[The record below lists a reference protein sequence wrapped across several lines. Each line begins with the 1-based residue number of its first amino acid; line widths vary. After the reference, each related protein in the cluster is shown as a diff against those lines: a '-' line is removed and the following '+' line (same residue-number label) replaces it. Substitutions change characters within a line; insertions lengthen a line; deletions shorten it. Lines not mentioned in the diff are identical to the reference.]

1 MKVDELLED
10 LSDLLE
16 DSKELPVVNKVM
28 VDKTQINNI
37 LDEIRANLP
46 TETRQAKRVVAERN
60 KIIEDARKQ
69 AETLISA
76 ANSQRAG
83 MLEDSEIVKQARIEA
98 KRIIDEAQ
106 AEALMV
112 RNRMNTYVDTVLQ
125 RTEDLLVNNA
135 KTFHEEHR
143 RIIDAKNAPKR
154 PQRPEQ
160 PAAEPIRPEQ
170 PQEEPQ
176 DENTEPVNNVPQTDE
191 EMQSES

>member
-60 KIIEDARKQ
+60 KIIEEARKQ

-106 AEALMV
+106 EEAIMV

-125 RTEDLLVNNA
+125 RTEDLLVNSA
-135 KTFHEEHR
+135 KMFHEEHR

-154 PQRPEQ
+154 PQRVEQ
-160 PAAEPIRPEQ
+160 PAAEPM
-170 PQEEPQ
+170 PQEEIQ
-176 DENTEPVNNVPQTDE
+176 DEPADTVSDIPHTTEET
-191 EMQSES
+191 QSEA